1 MQIKSGEKLS
11 YFVLRLVM
19 RYFMFLSTDGDT
31 HWWWWALAFKTLRNC
46 NLRSLYSLV
55 TLYFLMMRIYIE
67 KIILPDW
74 LVSHWTYLCS
84 SRPPD
89 SDSWEILEFIQ
100 SVETRHGSQ
109 GFYISLVSCIFWIL
123 KCFEAIIQTSDNMW
137 QIFQI
142 LHQHQ

>member
-1 MQIKSGEKLS
+1 MEKNFRILS
-11 YFVLRLVM
+11 WDWSWDTSCFSQLMGTHIDDDGHLPSKHFVIVTYVACTALLSCI
-19 RYFMFLSTDGDT
+19 FL
-31 HWWWWALAFKTLRNC
+31 WWEFILK
-46 NLRSLYSLV
+46 
-55 TLYFLMMRIYIE
+55 

-84 SRPPD
+84 SCRPD
-89 SDSWEILEFIQ
+89 SVSWEILEFIQ